1 MGVLSYLCERALVC
15 AGKSVGGGLIG
26 ESVFVSAC
34 TGDAVCV
41 CVLVCDTRRTLSVCV
56 STRESCV
63 H

>member
-41 CVLVCDTRRTLSVCV
+41 CVCWFVIH
-56 STRESCV
+56 EG